1 MDPTNLPL
9 KSQLARFMQ
18 PKKLLNWDKDGIPR
32 PHTEWLLPKNKID
45 DVILAAFA
53 LPYEGT
59 FDSSIKEYI
68 LEPEYEGLT
77 NIEVACIK
85 QAKKA
90 ASGDLEA
97 LRFTIE
103 RILGK
108 PKQAVEQTTVT
119 MSLKEYLSTIDIGE
133 IVDAVTIENLS
144 PIGDIKQGNLSPI
157 GYIEEEFDV

>member
-1 MDPTNLPL
+1 
-9 KSQLARFMQ
+9 MQ
-18 PKKLLNWDKDGIPR
+18 PKKLIHWDANGIPR
-32 PHTEWLLPKNKID
+32 PHTDWLLPKNRID
-45 DVILAAFA
+45 DVIMASFA

-59 FDSSIKEYI
+59 YNDRLEQLV

-103 RILGK
+103 RLLGK
-108 PKQAVEQTTVT
+108 PKQAVEQTNVT
-119 MSLKEYLSTIDIGE
+119 MSLKEYLATIDLGE
-133 IVDAVTIENLS
+133 IVDAVTVENTAEVL
-144 PIGDIKQGNLSPI
+144 P
-157 GYIEEEFDV
+157 YIEEEELWDV

>member
-1 MDPTNLPL
+1 MNPNDLPP
-9 KSQLARFMQ
+9 KSQLMKFMQ
-18 PKKLLNWDKDGIPR
+18 PKKLITWDANGIPR
-32 PHTEWLLPKNKID
+32 PHTEWLLPKNRID
-45 DVILAAFA
+45 DVILASFA
-53 LPYEGT
+53 LPYEGSYDT
-59 FDSSIKEYI
+59 RLEQLV

-119 MSLKEYLSTIDIGE
+119 MSLKEYLSTIDLNE
-133 IVDAVTIENLS
+133 IVETVAHEVKAD
-144 PIGDIKQGNLSPI
+144 P
-157 GYIEEEFDV
+157 IEEEFDV

>member
-1 MDPTNLPL
+1 MNPTNLPPN
-9 KSQLARFMQ
+9 SQLMKFMQ
-18 PKKLLNWDKDGIPR
+18 PKKLIHWDANGIPR
-32 PHTEWLLPKNKID
+32 PHTDWLLPKNRID
-45 DVILAAFA
+45 DVIMASFA

-59 FDSSIKEYI
+59 YNPDIREII

-103 RILGK
+103 RLLGK

-119 MSLKEYLSTIDIGE
+119 MSLKEYLATIDLGE
-133 IVDAVTIENLS
+133 IVDAVTIENTTV
-144 PIGDIKQGNLSPI
+144 
-157 GYIEEEFDV
+157 IEAQEDEFDV

>member
-1 MDPTNLPL
+1 MRPEDLPP
-9 KSQLARFMQ
+9 KSQLAKFMQ
-18 PKKLLNWDKDGIPR
+18 PKRLINFDANGVPR
-32 PHTEWLLPKNKID
+32 PHTEWLLPKNRID
-45 DVILAAFA
+45 DVILASYS
-53 LPYEGT
+53 LPYEGEYN
-59 FDSSIKEYI
+59 KELEQYV

-119 MSLKEYLSTIDIGE
+119 MSLKEYLASIDITE
-133 IVDAVTIENLS
+133 VVNTVAEEVIM
-144 PIGDIKQGNLSPI
+144 PK
-157 GYIEEEFDV
+157 EEEFDV

>member
-1 MDPTNLPL
+1 M
-9 KSQLARFMQ
+9 KFMQ
-18 PKKLLNWDKDGIPR
+18 PKKLITWDANGIPR

-45 DVILAAFA
+45 DVILASFA

-59 FDSSIKEYI
+59 YNDRLEQIV

-133 IVDAVTIENLS
+133 IVDAVAVENM
-144 PIGDIKQGNLSPI
+144 PKHIN
-157 GYIEEEFDV
+157 EEKDMPKHIEFDTDWMDV

>member
-1 MDPTNLPL
+1 MDPTNLPPN
-9 KSQLARFMQ
+9 SQLMKFMQ
-18 PKKLLNWDKDGIPR
+18 PKKLIHWDANGIPR
-32 PHTEWLLPKNKID
+32 PHTDWLLPKNRID
-45 DVILAAFA
+45 DVIMASFA
-53 LPYEGT
+53 LPYEGIYN
-59 FDSSIKEYI
+59 DRLEQLV

-103 RILGK
+103 RLLGK

-119 MSLKEYLSTIDIGE
+119 MSLKEYLATIDLGE
-133 IVDAVTIENLS
+133 IVDAVTVENTTVIEAQE
-144 PIGDIKQGNLSPI
+144 D
-157 GYIEEEFDV
+157 EFDV

>member
-1 MDPTNLPL
+1 MDPRDLPL
-9 KSQLARFMQ
+9 NSQLARYIQ
-18 PKKLLNWDKDGIPR
+18 PKKMINWDANGVPR
-32 PHTEWLLPKNKID
+32 PFTDWLLPKNKID
-45 DVILAAFA
+45 EVILASFA

-59 FDSSIKEYI
+59 YNERLEQTI

-103 RILGK
+103 RLLGK

-119 MSLKEYLSTIDIGE
+119 MSLKEYLETIDIGE
-133 IVDAVTIENLS
+133 IVDAVVEENKMPEVCAIS
-144 PIGDIKQGNLSPI
+144 AHTEK
-157 GYIEEEFDV
+157 EEGWDV

>member
-1 MDPTNLPL
+1 MID
-9 KSQLARFMQ
+9 
-18 PKKLLNWDKDGIPR
+18 WDANGIPK
-32 PHTEWLLPKNKID
+32 PFTDWLLPKNKID
-45 DVILAAFA
+45 DVILASFA

-59 FDSSIKEYI
+59 YNEKMEQTV

-103 RILGK
+103 RLLGK

-119 MSLKEYLSTIDIGE
+119 MSLKEYLSTLDIGE
-133 IVDAVTIENLS
+133 IVETVAHEVKDIQKDAQE
-144 PIGDIKQGNLSPI
+144 DE
-157 GYIEEEFDV
+157 YDV

>member
-1 MDPTNLPL
+1 MDPKDLPPNS
-9 KSQLARFMQ
+9 KLARYLQ
-18 PKKLLNWDKDGIPR
+18 PKRLINYDSNGIPR
-32 PHTEWLLPKNKID
+32 PFTDWLLPKNKID
-45 DVILAAFA
+45 EVILASFA

-59 FDSSIKEYI
+59 FNDRLEEIV

-90 ASGDLEA
+90 ASGDLES

-119 MSLKEYLSTIDIGE
+119 MSLKEYLENLDIGQV
-133 IVDAVTIENLS
+133 IDAVVEENKM
-144 PIGDIKQGNLSPI
+144 PI
-157 GYIEEEFDV
+157 IEEDSWDV

>member
-1 MDPTNLPL
+1 MHPKDLPER
-9 KSQLARFMQ
+9 SQLARHLQ
-18 PKKLLNWDKDGIPR
+18 PKKMINWDANGIPK
-32 PHTEWLLPKNKID
+32 PFTDWLLPKNKID
-45 DVILAAFA
+45 DVILASFA

-59 FDSSIKEYI
+59 YNDKLEQLV

-119 MSLKEYLSTIDIGE
+119 MSLKEYLQSIDIGE
-133 IVDAVTIENLS
+133 VVDAVSHEVKAEPATICNIDS
-144 PIGDIKQGNLSPI
+144 QD
-157 GYIEEEFDV
+157 EETWDV

>member
-1 MDPTNLPL
+1 MDPRDLPPN
-9 KSQLARFMQ
+9 SQLARYLK
-18 PKKLLNWDKDGIPR
+18 PKRLINYDANGIPR
-32 PHTEWLLPKNKID
+32 PFTDWLLPKAKID
-45 DVILAAFA
+45 EVILASFA

-59 FDSSIKEYI
+59 YNDRLEEVV

-90 ASGDLEA
+90 ASGDLES

-119 MSLKEYLSTIDIGE
+119 MSLKEYLENLDIGQV
-133 IVDAVTIENLS
+133 VDAVVAENMMPVKESLTT
-144 PIGDIKQGNLSPI
+144 
-157 GYIEEEFDV
+157 EEDEGWEV